1 MMIGMSLTGVSVA
14 QSKSSQK
21 SPNTAITRGELAREL
36 EAVLQKCDADAEQY
50 ARKSDLTELRSLV
63 LQLRQ
68 EMDSQATRV
77 DALEEQTQQQ
87 KDRVDHTARPGF

>member
-1 MMIGMSLTGVSVA
+1 MMVGATLTSVGLA
-14 QSKSSQK
+14 QSISTEK
-21 SPNTAITRGELAREL
+21 SPNTAITRGELARQL
-36 EAVLQKCDADAEQY
+36 EAVLEKCDADSQQY
-50 ARKSDLTELRSLV
+50 ARKSDLNELRTLV

-68 EMDSQATRV
+68 EVDSQATRV

>member
-1 MMIGMSLTGVSVA
+1 MAGLSLTGVSLA
-14 QSKSSQK
+14 QSNNTQK
-21 SPNTAITRGELAREL
+21 SPNTAITRGELARQL
-36 EAVLQKCDADAEQY
+36 EAVLQKCDADSQQY
-50 ARKSDLTELRSLV
+50 ARKSDLNELRTLV